1 MRAIAWEETRWRTL
15 FFTVWIGQTFSLL
28 GSRLVQ
34 FALVWWLTAAT
45 ESGTV
50 LAAATMAALLPQI
63 VLGPFVGAL
72 IDRWNRRWVMVVAD
86 SLIALSIVLLALLFA
101 YERIAVWHIYVIMLI
116 RSIGGAFHWGAMQ
129 ASTTLMVPAKHY
141 SRVAGLNQAL
151 QGAAN
156 IVAPAMGAVLIAL
169 LPMQWVLSIDV
180 LTAAIAVLPLL
191 FIAIP
196 QPSAGTVP
204 SGTPRLSVWAG
215 VREGFRFMIGWR
227 GMLYLIGIAAALNLL
242 FAPAGALLPLLV
254 VTRFGGEAYHYAGLQ
269 MALGLGVI
277 AGGLALGVWGGFRRR
292 IVTSLAGI
300 VGLGSA
306 ALLLGLTPSALYPLA
321 IVAVLFVGIMQPIA
335 NGPLLAVMQAT
346 VPPEMQGRVFS
357 LLGSASAAMM
367 PIGLWIAGPL
377 SDRFGAQIWY
387 IAGGVA
393 AIVLGLGA
401 LLVRPILTLEQHATS
416 LQTADGGR
424 TTEAERDCT
433 QSTLGKGLSAQ
444 PETD

>member
-1 MRAIAWEETRWRTL
+1 MQAVRWNATRWKPL
-15 FFTVWIGQTFSLL
+15 FFTVWTGQMFSLL

-34 FALVWWLTAAT
+34 FALVWWLTQTT

-72 IDRWNRRWVMVVAD
+72 IDRWNRRWVMIIAD
-86 SLIALSIVLLALLFA
+86 SLIALSIVGLALLFA
-101 YERIAVWHIYVIMLI
+101 SGRIAIWHVYVIMLI
-116 RSIGGAFHWGAMQ
+116 RSVGGTFHWGAMQ

-151 QGAAN
+151 QGAAS
-156 IVAPAMGAVLIAL
+156 IVAPAMGALLITL

-180 LTAAIAVLPLL
+180 LTAAVAVLPLL

-196 QPSAGTVP
+196 QPEGAAVA
-204 SGTPRLSVWAG
+204 SGQPRPSVWEG
-215 VREGFRFMIGWR
+215 VREGFRFFLGWR
-227 GMLYLIGIAAALNLL
+227 GMLYLMGIAAALNLL
-242 FAPAGALLPLLV
+242 FAPASSLLPLLV
-254 VTRFGGEAYHYAGLQ
+254 LTRFGGEAYHFAALQ

-277 AGGLALGVWGGFRRR
+277 AGGVLLGIWGGFRRR
-292 IVTSLAGI
+292 IVTSLVGI
-300 VGLGSA
+300 VGLGCA
-306 ALLLGLTPSALYPLA
+306 GLLLGLTPGTVFPLA
-321 IVAVLFVGIMQPIA
+321 VAAALLIGLMQPIA

-377 SDRFGAQIWY
+377 SDRFGAHVWY
-387 IAGGVA
+387 IAGGIA
-393 AIVLGLGA
+393 AIVLGVGA
-401 LLVRPILTLEQHATS
+401 LFVRPIVTLEQHATS
-416 LQTADGGR
+416 LQSDSSHGMSSQGG
-424 TTEAERDCT
+424 ESEI
-433 QSTLGKGLSAQ
+433 GLSSTSIQ
-444 PETD
+444 PEDVAD